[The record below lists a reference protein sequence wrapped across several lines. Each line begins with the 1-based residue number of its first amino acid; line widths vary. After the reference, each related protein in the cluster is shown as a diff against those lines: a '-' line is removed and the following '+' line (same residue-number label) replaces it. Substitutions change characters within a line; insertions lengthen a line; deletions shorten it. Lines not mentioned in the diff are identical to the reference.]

1 MSGGEEG
8 FLREDALSAVALE
21 LSVHA
26 ALLLCR
32 TQGLPADSAQ
42 HRQSYLEDG
51 HGCGL
56 KTALKCN
63 EKPLTTLKNASVSP
77 SSQFP
82 NLLSAAPLALR
93 SSQAAL
99 LFSFLFFLTAHRKSP
114 TSPLR
119 PMCHSIH
126 HLTCMPSCPEIP
138 TPTSATWIMLTSL
151 APSPVINVGK

>member
-82 NLLSAAPLALR
+82 NLLSAALLALR

-99 LFSFLFFLTAHRKSP
+99 LFFFFFFSLQPTVNHPPLLSAPCATLFITLPACLPVLRSP
-114 TSPLR
+114 HPRLR
-119 PMCHSIH
+119 PG
-126 HLTCMPSCPEIP
+126 SC
-138 TPTSATWIMLTSL
+138 
-151 APSPVINVGK
+151 

>member
-82 NLLSAAPLALR
+82 NLLSAALLALR
-93 SSQAAL
+93 L
-99 LFSFLFFLTAHRKSP
+99 RCFFFFTAHRKSP

>member
-82 NLLSAAPLALR
+82 NLLSAALLALR

-99 LFSFLFFLTAHRKSP
+99 LFFFFFFPYSP
-114 TSPLR
+114 P
-119 PMCHSIH
+119 
-126 HLTCMPSCPEIP
+126 
-138 TPTSATWIMLTSL
+138 
-151 APSPVINVGK
+151 